1 MNHTIHMFMIV
12 YVKWR
17 QQHARIGGDI
27 MSETRMSLT
36 DLRQHLASAIN
47 RAAYAGERIVLI
59 SHGQPKAI
67 IVGID
72 EWRKLEQRAGA
83 QHESAESFT
92 YVLAAA
98 DQLRAHVA
106 AWQTTHQVTAESAE
120 DTLQSLREG
129 RDDDLDRVR

>member
-1 MNHTIHMFMIV
+1 
-12 YVKWR
+12 
-17 QQHARIGGDI
+17 

-59 SHGQPKAI
+59 SHGEPKAI

-72 EWRKLEQRAGA
+72 EWRKLEQQAGA
-83 QHESAESFT
+83 HHESAEGFPLA
-92 YVLAAA
+92 LAAA
-98 DQLRAHVA
+98 DQLRAQVA

-120 DTLQSLREG
+120 ETLQSLREG
-129 RDDDLDRVR
+129 RDDDLNRLR

>member
-1 MNHTIHMFMIV
+1 
-12 YVKWR
+12 
-17 QQHARIGGDI
+17 
-27 MSETRMSLT
+27 MSLT